1 MSRDQLFSD
10 TATIAVAPTAP
21 GADHAPERKDQT
33 IPDQRF
39 WYELINEKPAAD
51 FINLKPRTLHGFRYR
66 GRGPPFVRIS
76 ARCVKYRRIDLLRW
90 AESRLRTSTSDRR
103 PEDG

>member
-1 MSRDQLFSD
+1 MSFEHAKDHPVP
-10 TATIAVAPTAP
+10 TGTAP
-21 GADHAPERKDQT
+21 QNPAEADRERKDQT

-51 FINLKPRTLHGFRYR
+51 FINLKPRTLQGFRYR

-103 PEDG
+103 PDDG